1 MKFESVK
8 LGDLYE
14 VHNGLSKGRQYFGE
28 GYPFLSFSTVFNN
41 WFLPESLQDLVR
53 SDEKEQKSYSI
64 HRGDIFITRTSETM
78 DELGMSSVAL
88 KDYPQATYNGFVKR
102 LRPISNRVL
111 PEYIGYY
118 LRTPNFRS
126 KFMSLTGSMISRASL
141 RNESLLDM
149 EVLLPSMEEQQKI
162 ASYLSVYDDLIGNNQ
177 RQIKLL
183 EELQERVYKNE
194 FGIFSFNFDDSV
206 EIMRFKDIC
215 DYSRGISYSSK
226 DLADDGD
233 VSLINLKNIRAYGG
247 YNGGAEKYYAGKVSS
262 EQLVMPG
269 SLIMGVTDMTK
280 ERRLIG
286 HVAIVPQSIR
296 NAIISMDLIKLIPK
310 IGKGGW
316 LYSLLRYGKLSFLI
330 SSYANGVNVLHLRP
344 DTIMDI
350 EVAIPPREQIE
361 QYESFFWNTERQI
374 EILQSEIDIA
384 LEGRNK
390 LLQNIFK

>member
-1 MKFESVK
+1 MDYK
-8 LGDLYE
+8 LNEICD
-14 VHNGLSKGRQYFGE
+14 VIDCPHSTAIDE
-28 GYPFLSFSTVFNN
+28 GVGHPL
-41 WFLPESLQDLVR
+41 
-53 SDEKEQKSYSI
+53 I
-64 HRGDIFITRTSETM
+64 
-78 DELGMSSVAL
+78 
-88 KDYPQATYNGFVKR
+88 
-102 LRPISNRVL
+102 
-111 PEYIGYY
+111 
-118 LRTPNFRS
+118 RTPNIGKGRLILNGVHRVSDEIYEIRTKRGVPENGDLILAREAPIGNVAVIKTNEKVCLGQRTVLLKPDKS
-126 KFMSLTGSMISRASL
+126 KVHPDYLAYYLLAPEQQYKLTGGANGATVAHVNVSTIR
-141 RNESLLDM
+141 DM
-149 EVLLPSMEEQQKI
+149 EISIPALDEQQKI

-247 YNGGAEKYYAGKVSS
+247 YNWGAEKYYAGKVSS